1 MAARYQ
7 RPAMRRTPQI
17 VELSDSDEYS
27 MSDDAPT
34 QQDLNNR
41 RLTQAMNYINEEG
54 GDDSAA
60 TFMDRVGRIND
71 ALLQQ
76 LPQQGSA
83 AFDPELYRNVRA
95 MVQDV
100 YRDYEDAVHDGST
113 PIETEDDLQEFLDP
127 SAQEALYRA
136 DSDDSSPPT
145 PTPAAG
151 PSAPYKALA
160 PRSRASNDNVER
172 GRTFKYGGPDNEV
185 ENWHKNFPGSLP
197 FPETIKM
204 AHWESLK
211 IDYDLSRSKEDTIV
225 ETNVPFTHPQLL
237 QYQNLPQYE
246 SGSRFKLPAVSDEV
260 RRAVGAVGDLQAAV
274 DAFNKGDQ
282 SEGTKKDYAPRIAL
296 ERFRVGQQCKSCV
309 KKVATHEA
317 NNVNSA
323 T

>member
-7 RPAMRRTPQI
+7 RNALRRTPDI

-41 RLTQAMNYINEEG
+41 RLVQAMNYINEEG
-54 GDDSAA
+54 GDDSPT

-83 AFDPELYRNVRA
+83 AFDPELYRSVRA

-100 YRDYEDAVHDGST
+100 QRDYENAAQEEPMSMD
-113 PIETEDDLQEFLDP
+113 IEDEPLQYDYPPDTE
-127 SAQEALYRA
+127 EALYRG
-136 DSDDSSPPT
+136 DDDSLPST
-145 PTPAAG
+145 PTPAAR
-151 PSAPYKALA
+151 PPAPLYKALT
-160 PRSRASNDNVER
+160 PRRRGSEDNVER
-172 GRTFKYGGPDNEV
+172 ERDFKYGGPENEV
-185 ENWHKNFPGSLP
+185 ENWHKDFPGSLP

-211 IDYDLSRSKEDTIV
+211 IDYDLSRSKEDSIV

-237 QYQNLPQYE
+237 QYKSLPQYE
-246 SGSRFKLPAVSDEV
+246 SGSRFKLPSVSEETQIAV
-260 RRAVGAVGDLQAAV
+260 AAVGDLQAAV
-274 DAFNKGDQ
+274 NAFNKSDQ
-282 SEGTKKDYAPRIAL
+282 SEGSKKDYAPRIAL
-296 ERFRVGQQCKSCV
+296 EKFKVGYQRKSSV
-309 KKVATHEA
+309 
-317 NNVNSA
+317 S
-323 T
+323 